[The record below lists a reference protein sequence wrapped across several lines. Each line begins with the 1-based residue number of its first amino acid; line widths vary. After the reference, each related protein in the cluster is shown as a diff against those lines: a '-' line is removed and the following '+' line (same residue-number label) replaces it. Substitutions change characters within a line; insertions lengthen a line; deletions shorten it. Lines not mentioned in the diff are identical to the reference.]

1 MKNAQQRQQEQI
13 EEIKKEKQALEAIIE
28 QSRQD
33 KSATSNLYFEKDS
46 EIEFLQK
53 EISNLMKEKTDKD
66 LIIKSKSLSLS
77 SVVLLNSYTFHQFNL
92 LVFRSYLRE
101 LEVSQPM
108 LGVRD

>member
-66 LIIKSKSLSLS
+66 LIIKSKSLSLQ
-77 SVVLLNSYTFHQFNL
+77 LFC
-92 LVFRSYLRE
+92 
-101 LEVSQPM
+101 
-108 LGVRD
+108 